1 MRNTGGVRIV
11 SFGSV
16 NYDLSIWMDRFP
28 GPDETLRAQ
37 RIEAF
42 SGGKGANQATAAARL
57 GAVAHLAGCVGG
69 DDRGRWLLE
78 ELKSSGVDTSLV
90 RIVEEPTGTAV
101 PLITPSDVCIVVVA
115 GANASTGA
123 ADADTAA
130 ETIAAADV
138 LLLQG
143 EVGAA
148 GARKAA
154 QAARSGG
161 TTVVLNPA
169 PVDPFLVE
177 VVVPLADVL
186 VVNRAEQAQI
196 EVIGPDTGHCDT
208 VVTLGGRGAQIGD
221 VLVPSY
227 PAAVVDPTGA
237 GDAFCGAFGVALA
250 EGRSLIE
257 AVRFAN
263 AAGALSVQ
271 TPGAQPSMPSR
282 AAVDA
287 LLDGHPS
294 PGPPA

>member
-1 MRNTGGVRIV
+1 MRIV
-11 SFGSV
+11 SFGSI
-16 NYDLSIWMDRFP
+16 NYDLSIWLDRLP
-28 GPDETLRAQ
+28 GPDETLPAQ

-57 GAVAHLAGCVGG
+57 GAVAQMAGCVGR

-78 ELKSSGVDTSLV
+78 ALNESGVDTSLV
-90 RIVEEPTGTAV
+90 RVVDEPTGTAV

-123 ADADTAA
+123 ADADKAA
-130 ETIAAADV
+130 EAIAAADV

-148 GARKAA
+148 GARRAA

-161 TTVVLNPA
+161 TIVVFNPA
-169 PVDPFLVE
+169 PVDLFLVE
-177 VVVPLADVL
+177 AVVPLADVL

-196 EVIGPDTGHCDT
+196 EGIASRCDT

-221 VLVPSY
+221 VLIPSY
-227 PAAVVDPTGA
+227 PAEVVDPTGA
-237 GDAFCGAFGVALA
+237 GDAFCGALGVALA
-250 EGRSLIE
+250 EERSLVE

-282 AAVDA
+282 SAVEA
-287 LLDGHPS
+287 LLDSS
-294 PGPPA
+294 PNPDLPA